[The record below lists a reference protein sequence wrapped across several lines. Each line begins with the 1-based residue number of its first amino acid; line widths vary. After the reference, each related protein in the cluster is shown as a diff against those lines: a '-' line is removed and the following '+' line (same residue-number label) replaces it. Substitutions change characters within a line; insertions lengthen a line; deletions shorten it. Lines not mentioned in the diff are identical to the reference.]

1 MKHKEKRFLIFVISF
16 DWLNDFFDALKSK
29 KYDIYPKD
37 LKLFRMITSDDGY
50 EQYKI
55 AMTSKE
61 FPIVKVGERM
71 QKGIIDVYDI
81 EKRIIFRQMK
91 KELVEV

>member
-1 MKHKEKRFLIFVISF
+1 MKPKERKFLLFIVSF
-16 DWLNDFFDALKSK
+16 DWLNDFFNALKSK

-37 LKLFRMITSDDGY
+37 IKLFRMITTDEGY

-61 FPIVKVGERM
+61 FPIVKVGEIMPR
-71 QKGIIDVYDI
+71 GRIDVYDI
-81 EKRIIFRQMK
+81 ERKIVFRQIK
-91 KELVEV
+91 IS